1 MDTADETLEAGLEA
15 IRDMASN
22 ALNQIGSSQEER
34 SMRWRCKACQHVNKA
49 CAVGSRWQMPS
60 MQKHRIQTYAMRN
73 SLMA

>member
-1 MDTADETLEAGLEA
+1 MDTADATLKAALEA

-22 ALNQIGSSQEER
+22 ALNQIGSSKR
-34 SMRWRCKACQHVNKA
+34 SVRCDGGAKRARHKA

-60 MQKHRIQTYAMRN
+60 MQKHRIQTYAVRN